1 MVAMVSVG
9 LVNVIYKLGVAGGVA
24 PSMFLHS
31 QAIFFV
37 WIAFPYAYFAQGGP
51 RFSRQGWT
59 HSLTSGVSLTVGI
72 ISLLAA
78 LQRGEASVVVPISQL
93 SFVVSVLFATV
104 WMRERFTARKGLGL
118 LLAAGTVAA
127 FSVA

>member
-1 MVAMVSVG
+1 M
-9 LVNVIYKLGVAGGVA
+9 
-24 PSMFLHS
+24 
-31 QAIFFV
+31 
-37 WIAFPYAYFAQGGP
+37 
-51 RFSRQGWT
+51 
-59 HSLTSGVSLTVGI
+59 SLTVGI